1 MDCGD
6 LDEEVFLECA
16 MAVDA
21 SGDSAG
27 RADRTSARRRN
38 ASTSGGGDAAPSDVL
53 LLDDTPVGTPCS
65 DFLAIDIRLIAM
77 PGRAV
82 TSRTFVCSQMEDWN
96 RRSIDERPGC
106 DNGDTALK
114 CRPQPALYWMSST
127 TVVDCEARVCM
138 LQM

>member
-1 MDCGD
+1 MKQ
-6 LDEEVFLECA
+6 EVFLECA

-65 DFLAIDIRLIAM
+65 DFLAIGECSARM
-77 PGRAV
+77 PTKPR
-82 TSRTFVCSQMEDWN
+82 
-96 RRSIDERPGC
+96 
-106 DNGDTALK
+106 
-114 CRPQPALYWMSST
+114 
-127 TVVDCEARVCM
+127 
-138 LQM
+138 